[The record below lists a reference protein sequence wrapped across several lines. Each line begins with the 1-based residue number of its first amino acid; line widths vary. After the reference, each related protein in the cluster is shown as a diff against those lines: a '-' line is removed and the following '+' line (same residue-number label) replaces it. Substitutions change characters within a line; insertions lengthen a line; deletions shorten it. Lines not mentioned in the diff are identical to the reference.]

1 MSVTNMFS
9 TSKMIRTQEKM
20 PFLQTSS
27 LSKSNSSLSTS
38 IDRIKQ
44 NQQTLRTRN
53 KVIDSMTQ
61 NHFHKKSTSFQPA
74 STAYREIY
82 GTKNKKST
90 DKGSFKQKLTV
101 DVPGNLASRQNS

>member
-1 MSVTNMFS
+1 MFS
-9 TSKMIRTQEKM
+9 SRKISRHQEKM
-20 PFLQTSS
+20 PLLQTTS

-82 GTKNKKST
+82 GTKNKK
-90 DKGSFKQKLTV
+90 
-101 DVPGNLASRQNS
+101 